1 MKLKEIFSKKKDD
14 YKKHLYAL
22 ILAGGGGTRLWPKSL
37 DKTPK
42 QFLKIFNGRT
52 LIEITG
58 ERLNKMLPWE
68 KIFVVTTT
76 KAYGDEIKK
85 LLPKVPV
92 ENVIVEPERKDSAA
106 AHALGAAYI
115 LNKDPQAVIINAA
128 SDHFVTPQLNY
139 EKTMLAASK
148 FSFENNCLMAIGI
161 RPLYPHTGLGHL
173 KKGKQ
178 VASSEGRYVFRRD
191 AHVEK
196 PPIELA
202 KKYTESGDYFWNAN
216 HYVWRADTFL
226 KEVGIHARTLSKGI
240 KIIQEH
246 LGKSDEKDVITRE
259 YKKFEKISVD
269 YAISEKTDN
278 FYMIIA
284 DYSWTDIGDWN
295 EVWKNLPK
303 DTDGNVIITGEEKGG
318 EVINID
324 TTDAFIHTDG
334 KLIAVVDVDNIV
346 IVDTKDALLVC
357 SKSHAQAVKKVVEK
371 LKEDKRTELL

>member
-1 MKLKEIFSKKKDD
+1 MLKDLLKKFSKDS
-14 YKKHLYAL
+14 YKNHLYAL

-42 QFLKIFNGRT
+42 QFLKIFNNKA
-52 LIEITG
+52 LVQITA
-58 ERLNKMLPWE
+58 ERVNKMLPWD

-76 KAYGDEIKK
+76 RAYGDEIKS
-85 LLPKVPV
+85 LLPHIPT
-92 ENVIVEPERKDSAA
+92 ENILIEPERRDSAA

-115 LNKDPQAVIINAA
+115 LKQDSEAVIINAA
-128 SDHFVTPQLNY
+128 SDHFVTPQLSY
-139 EKTMLAASK
+139 ERTMLAASK
-148 FSFENNCLMAIGI
+148 FSYENNCLMAIGI
-161 RPLYPHTGLGHL
+161 KPTYPHTGLGHL
-173 KKGKQ
+173 KRGKK
-178 VASSEGRYVFRRD
+178 VGTSEGRYVFKRD
-191 AHVEK
+191 AHIEK
-196 PPIELA
+196 PPLDLA
-202 KKYTESGDYFWNAN
+202 KKYTESGEYFWNAN

-226 KEVGIHARTLSKGI
+226 KEVEIHAPVLSKGV
-240 KIIQEH
+240 KEIQAH
-246 LGKSDEKDVITRE
+246 IGKSDEKAVIAQE
-259 YKKFEKISVD
+259 YKKLEKISVD

-303 DTDGNVIITGEEKGG
+303 DVDGNVIISGEEKGG

-324 TTDAFIHTDG
+324 TTDALIHTDG
-334 KLIAVVDVDNIV
+334 RLIAVVDVDNIV

-357 SKSHAQAVKKVVEK
+357 SKSHAQSVKKIVEK

>member
-1 MKLKEIFSKKKDD
+1 MLKDFLSKFSKKD

-37 DKTPK
+37 DKSPK
-42 QFLKIFNGRT
+42 QFLKIFGNRT
-52 LIEITG
+52 LTEITG
-58 ERLNKMLPWE
+58 ERLNKLLPWE
-68 KIFVVTTT
+68 KIFVITTT
-76 KAYGDEIKK
+76 NDYGQEIRK
-85 LLPKVPV
+85 LLPKVPSQ
-92 ENVIVEPERKDSAA
+92 NVIVEPERKDSAA

-115 LNKDPQAVIINAA
+115 LKNDPEAVIINAA
-128 SDHFVTPQLNY
+128 SDHFVSPQLNY

-148 FSFENNCLMAIGI
+148 YAFENNCLMAIGI
-161 RPLYPHTGLGHL
+161 KPAYPHTGMGHL
-173 KKGKQ
+173 KKGQKIA
-178 VASSEGRYVFRRD
+178 VSEGRYVFKLD
-191 AHVEK
+191 KFIEK

-202 KKYTESGDYFWNAN
+202 KKYTQSGDYFWNAN

-226 KEVGIHARTLSKGI
+226 SEVEKHARNLSKGI
-240 KIIQEH
+240 KEIQAR
-246 LGKSDEKDVITRE
+246 LGKSDEKQTIAGE

-278 FYMIIA
+278 FAMIIA

-303 DTDGNVIITGEEKGG
+303 DDGGNVIITGEEKGG

-334 KLIAVVDVDNIV
+334 RLIAAVDVDNLI
-346 IVDTKDALLVC
+346 IVDTKEALLVV
-357 SKSHAQAVKKVVEK
+357 SKSHAQSVKKVVEK
-371 LKEDKRTELL
+371 LKEQKRSDLL